1 LALTETDRI
10 GELQAEHE
18 LTWCPR
24 CTREHPP
31 GEAYCQAAQARPRT
45 PASGALVTEV
55 PPVRDGENTLAIGTV
70 IGPWTITRFLGAG
83 AMGAVYEAMPQ
94 TGTRVAVKVL
104 RGRVHGGTEA
114 GAKADPATER
124 FRVEAEAT
132 YKLHKHKSVI
142 QIIAYG
148 TLPAPDGR
156 PYLVM
161 EFLEGSSLDG
171 RLRLDPPSRQELR
184 RLLSE
189 ACDGLAAIH
198 NAGIVHRDLK
208 PDNMWVVKTEDGEI
222 STKLLD
228 FGISKMAGAKK
239 LTEVGVAIGTPF
251 YISPEQLCQKEADT
265 RSDIYAFGVILYE
278 VFSGRV
284 PFCANDLRALMKQV
298 VLDPPPPLL
307 PRKGYTISRKLER
320 LILDCLAKDPDARPQ
335 TARDL
340 KERLLAAL
348 DEAALPGTAVVLAAI
363 TAPRRRVYLALAGSL
378 VLALAVGIFAFWGRS
393 GSEAKGAGTVAP
405 PMPPLLPAARQ
416 VPPSPS
422 PAASPSAAAATSAV
436 PSRKS
441 ADPGTRVARKNP
453 RSASATLPSSAARPA
468 SLLHPEAAALQPG
481 PAPAPPALAASPP
494 ADRRLAAPSSAT
506 ISPPT
511 PLRAV
516 FPEVE
521 TPRPAHPLTP
531 SERDLITDKNILFR

>member
-1 LALTETDRI
+1 MSV
-10 GELQAEHE
+10 
-18 LTWCPR
+18 CPR
-24 CTREHPP
+24 CSREHPT
-31 GEAYCQAAQARPRT
+31 GEACQAAPARPRT
-45 PASGALVTEV
+45 PVSGALVTEV

-114 GAKADPATER
+114 GAKADPASER

-132 YKLHKHKSVI
+132 YKLHKHKNVI

-148 TLPAPDGR
+148 TLPAPDNR

-161 EFLEGSSLDG
+161 EFLEGSSLDD
-171 RLRLDPPSRQELR
+171 RLRLDPPAGQELR

-208 PDNMWVVKTEDGEI
+208 PDNMWVVKTDDGET

-228 FGISKMAGAKK
+228 FGISKMEGGKK

-251 YISPEQLCQKEADT
+251 YISPEQLCQREADA

-278 VFSGRV
+278 VFAGRV
-284 PFCANDLRALMKQV
+284 PFCASDLRALMKQV
-298 VLDPPPPLL
+298 VLDPPPPLV

-320 LILDCLAKDPDARPQ
+320 LILDCLAKEPDARPQ

-340 KERLLAAL
+340 KDRLMAAL
-348 DEAALPGTAVVLAAI
+348 NEPAIPGTAIVLAAI

-378 VLALAVGIFAFWGRS
+378 VLVLAAGIFAFWGRS
-393 GSEAKGAGTVAP
+393 GSDAKGAVAP
-405 PMPPLLPAARQ
+405 PVVPAAPQAPPSPLPAA
-416 VPPSPS
+416 V
-422 PAASPSAAAATSAV
+422 PSAAAPAG
-436 PSRKS
+436 PGPGRRPG
-441 ADPGTRVARKNP
+441 DPGTRVARRNS
-453 RSASATLPSSAARPA
+453 RSASPALPSSAARSA
-468 SLLHPEAAALQPG
+468 SPLQPEATALQPSPV
-481 PAPAPPALAASPP
+481 PAPFAPKSSAP
-494 ADRRLAAPSSAT
+494 ADRGFPAPSSAT
-506 ISPPT
+506 VLPPT

-516 FPEVE
+516 FPDTES
-521 TPRPAHPLTP
+521 PKPSRPLTP
-531 SERDLITDKNILFR
+531 SERDLITDKDILFR

>member
-1 LALTETDRI
+1 MSV
-10 GELQAEHE
+10 
-18 LTWCPR
+18 CPR
-24 CTREHPP
+24 CNRDHPT
-31 GEAYCQAAQARPRT
+31 GEACPAARAEPRT
-45 PASGALVTEV
+45 PVSGALVTEV
-55 PPVRDGENTLAIGTV
+55 PPVRDGEDTLAIGTV

-104 RGRVHGGTEA
+104 RGRVHGGTAA
-114 GAKADPATER
+114 GAKADPAGER

-132 YKLHKHKSVI
+132 YKLHKHKNVI

-148 TLPAPDGR
+148 TLPAPDNR

-161 EFLEGSSLDG
+161 EFLEGSSLDD
-171 RLRLDPPSRQELR
+171 RLRLDPPSGKELR
-184 RLLSE
+184 RLLAE
-189 ACDGLAAIH
+189 ACDGLVAIH

-208 PDNMWVVKTEDGEI
+208 PDNMWVVKADDGET

-228 FGISKMAGAKK
+228 FGISKIEGGKK

-251 YISPEQLCQKEADT
+251 YISPEQLCQREADA

-284 PFCANDLRALMKQV
+284 PFCANDLRVLMKQV
-298 VLDPPPPLL
+298 VLDPPPLL
-307 PRKGYTISRKLER
+307 VPRKGYTISRKLER

-335 TARDL
+335 SARDL
-340 KERLLAAL
+340 KDRLVAAL
-348 DEAALPGTAVVLAAI
+348 DEPALPGTAIVLAAI

-378 VLALAVGIFAFWGRS
+378 VLALAAGIFAFWGRS
-393 GSEAKGAGTVAP
+393 GGYAKGAVEP
-405 PMPPLLPAARQ
+405 PVQPPLPAARAA
-416 VPPSPS
+416 PPSPS
-422 PAASPSAAAATSAV
+422 PAASPSSVAATVVAM
-436 PSRKS
+436 PARRP
-441 ADPGTRVARKNP
+441 ADPGTRAARRNSRLAGP
-453 RSASATLPSSAARPA
+453 ALSSSAARPA
-468 SLLHPEAAALQPG
+468 SALQPEASSLQPG
-481 PAPAPPALAASPP
+481 PAPASPALAASPP
-494 ADRRLAAPSSAT
+494 ANRGLPAPSSAT

-511 PLRAV
+511 PMRAV

-521 TPRPAHPLTP
+521 SPRPAHPLTP

>member
-1 LALTETDRI
+1 M
-10 GELQAEHE
+10 
-18 LTWCPR
+18 
-24 CTREHPP
+24 
-31 GEAYCQAAQARPRT
+31 
-45 PASGALVTEV
+45 
-55 PPVRDGENTLAIGTV
+55 RDGEDTLAIGTV

-104 RGRVHGGTEA
+104 RGRVHGGTAA
-114 GAKADPATER
+114 GAKADPAGER

-132 YKLHKHKSVI
+132 YKLHKHKNVI

-148 TLPAPDGR
+148 TLPAPDNR

-161 EFLEGSSLDG
+161 EFLEGSSLDD
-171 RLRLDPPSRQELR
+171 RLRLDPPAGQELR

-208 PDNMWVVKTEDGEI
+208 PDNMWVVKAEDDET

-228 FGISKMAGAKK
+228 FGISKMEGGKK

-251 YISPEQLCQKEADT
+251 YISPEQLCQREADT

-278 VFSGRV
+278 VFAGRV
-284 PFCANDLRALMKQV
+284 PFCASDLRALMKQV
-298 VLDPPPPLL
+298 VLDPPPPLV

-320 LILDCLAKDPDARPQ
+320 LILDCLAKEPDARPQ

-340 KERLLAAL
+340 KDRLMAAL
-348 DEAALPGTAVVLAAI
+348 NEPAIPGTAIVLAAI

-378 VLALAVGIFAFWGRS
+378 VLVLAAGIFAFWGRS
-393 GSEAKGAGTVAP
+393 GSDAKRAVASPVP
-405 PMPPLLPAARQ
+405 PAVPAAPQ
-416 VPPSPS
+416 APPSPS
-422 PAASPSAAAATSAV
+422 LAALPSAAAPAG
-436 PSRKS
+436 PGLGRRPG
-441 ADPGTRVARKNP
+441 DPGTRVARRNP
-453 RSASATLPSSAARPA
+453 RSASPALPSSAARSA
-468 SLLHPEAAALQPG
+468 SPLQPEATALQPS
-481 PAPAPPALAASPP
+481 PVPAPPAPKSSAP
-494 ADRRLAAPSSAT
+494 ADRGLPASSSAT
-506 ISPPT
+506 VLPPT

-516 FPEVE
+516 FPDTES
-521 TPRPAHPLTP
+521 PKPSRPLTP
-531 SERDLITDKNILFR
+531 SERDLITDKDILFR

>member
-1 LALTETDRI
+1 MSV
-10 GELQAEHE
+10 
-18 LTWCPR
+18 CPR
-24 CTREHPP
+24 CNREHPP
-31 GEAYCQAAQARPRT
+31 GEAFCQAAQARPRT

-114 GAKADPATER
+114 GAKADPASER

-132 YKLHKHKSVI
+132 YKLHKHKNVI

-148 TLPAPDGR
+148 TLPAPDSR

-161 EFLEGSSLDG
+161 EFLEGSSLDD
-171 RLRLDPPSRQELR
+171 RLRQDPPSGQELR

-208 PDNMWVVKTEDGEI
+208 PDNMWVVKAEEGETA
-222 STKLLD
+222 TKLLD

-251 YISPEQLCQKEADT
+251 YISPEQLCQREADA

-284 PFCANDLRALMKQV
+284 PFCAGDLRALMKQI
-298 VLDPPPPLL
+298 VLDPPPPLV

-320 LILDCLAKDPDARPQ
+320 LILDCLAKEPGARPQ
-335 TARDL
+335 TAREL

-348 DEAALPGTAVVLAAI
+348 DEPALPGTAVVLAAV
-363 TAPRRRVYLALAGSL
+363 TTPRRRVYLALAGSL

-393 GSEAKGAGTVAP
+393 GSEAKGASAVAP
-405 PMPPLLPAARQ
+405 LLPPSVPAARQ
-416 VPPSPS
+416 ASPAVSPS
-422 PAASPSAAAATSAV
+422 SVAATGAV
-436 PSRKS
+436 PSRS
-441 ADPGTRVARKNP
+441 PADPGTRVARRSP
-453 RSASATLPSSAARPA
+453 RSASLALPSSAARPA
-468 SLLHPEAAALQPG
+468 SPLRPEAAALQPG
-481 PAPAPPALAASPP
+481 PALAPPAPAFSPP
-494 ADRRLAAPSSAT
+494 ADRGQAAPSTAT
-506 ISPPT
+506 VSPPT
-511 PLRAV
+511 PVRAV

-521 TPRPAHPLTP
+521 AARPSRPLTP